1 MREFCKG
8 LTRVGLWL
16 VCVFLA
22 LAPHASFADALT
34 QMEAYFTAPESVSG
48 WVDTARGGM
57 RYYAQNDELWAPLI
71 YENSKA
77 ESIRNFGDAG
87 CAPTAVAMAVRAL
100 VPAEELSKI
109 SAYAKR
115 EYTLCSCSLSKS
127 NCHHRHVRYALT
139 SDRDYERFLP
149 LIFGDFAAGNNTM
162 GLLSRSAGIGTG
174 TGFIKGIAEIYGLS
188 YNITT
193 DYQQAL
199 DTVRTGGI
207 AVALAARGGVFTNTG
222 HYVTLIA
229 ADEESLYVLD
239 PLCRETYKTNYAG
252 KLHIHQPGYVSLL
265 LEDVKYA
272 RLSSFMLFE
281 KQ

>member
-8 LTRVGLWL
+8 LTRAGLWL

-48 WVDTARGGM
+48 WVDTARGG
-57 RYYAQNDELWAPLI
+57 A
-71 YENSKA
+71 
-77 ESIRNFGDAG
+77 
-87 CAPTAVAMAVRAL
+87 
-100 VPAEELSKI
+100 
-109 SAYAKR
+109 
-115 EYTLCSCSLSKS
+115 
-127 NCHHRHVRYALT
+127 
-139 SDRDYERFLP
+139 
-149 LIFGDFAAGNNTM
+149 
-162 GLLSRSAGIGTG
+162 
-174 TGFIKGIAEIYGLS
+174 
-188 YNITT
+188 
-193 DYQQAL
+193 
-199 DTVRTGGI
+199 
-207 AVALAARGGVFTNTG
+207 FTNTG